1 MGTHRVPTMLL
12 PPPQVLWF
20 EQQTVKSRAKRSVSV
35 VPTDP
40 WFPKQWYMVRFCCS
54 PHLIPMSSSKSP
66 ALSISRAN
74 ASRDETAGG
83 SLKDVLHLL
92 LCPS

>member
-40 WFPKQWYMVRFCCS
+40 WFPKQWYMVRFCLS
-54 PHLIPMSSSKSP
+54 PI
-66 ALSISRAN
+66 
-74 ASRDETAGG
+74 
-83 SLKDVLHLL
+83 
-92 LCPS
+92 